1 MYCTVNRQ
9 YGRIGNINI
18 YFDDNVYIYRYVR
31 LYFYLHHIQ
40 SAMLFIRSPWDTAAI
55 PGRAANLV
63 EDPAGKL
70 SFKRKDSKFQCIGFL
85 HAMICYAFKV

>member
-1 MYCTVNRQ
+1 MTM
-9 YGRIGNINI
+9 
-18 YFDDNVYIYRYVR
+18 YIYIGMYGSTSISIIYNQQCCSFAPRG
-31 LYFYLHHIQ
+31 
-40 SAMLFIRSPWDTAAI
+40 DTAAM